1 MIAQSNTIDVHST
14 KLLFPA
20 YIFFGVILE
29 ESQPYRFKMK
39 TYKNVLYWQLW
50 FREKNVKVLYSVKR
64 F

>member
-20 YIFFGVILE
+20 YIFLVWSTE
-29 ESQPYRFKMK
+29 ESQSYRFKMK
-39 TYKNVLYWQLW
+39 TYKNGLYWQLW